1 MIESDSERI
10 ENLIIFAGHDRENET
25 KTVLFTGLYSRGC
38 SV

>member
-10 ENLIIFAGHDRENET
+10 ENLIIFAGYDRENET
-25 KTVLFTGLYSRGC
+25 KIILSTRLDSRGR